1 MIVNNTR
8 TNLAVLLTVLLTTCC
23 LQKASAND
31 HYNASRS
38 PLKDTAFVRLPLGCV
53 KADGWLKQQLIL
65 QKEGLTGHA
74 EELYRDIGD
83 VLLYTAALSDAERK
97 QVESHL
103 IGKLMAD

>member
-8 TNLAVLLTVLLTTCC
+8 RNLTLLWTVLLATCC
-23 LQKASAND
+23 LQKASASD
-31 HYNASRS
+31 HYNASRR

-74 EELYRDIGD
+74 EELY
-83 VLLYTAALSDAERK
+83 L
-97 QVESHL
+97 ESHL